1 MANRND
7 GQNFPTT
14 GRPPDGSWMDSG
26 QIRPSWMEKEVRNT
40 TDSGMGS
47 METRYGLIPPQPG
60 GRKHHADDGT
70 LRRRY
75 ADIPK
80 NANSVQWDGPHKED
94 FI

>member
-26 QIRPSWMEKEVRNT
+26 QIWPAWMEKEIRNT

-60 GRKHHADDGT
+60 GRKRHADDGT

-75 ADIPK
+75 TDFPK
-80 NANSVQWDGPHKED
+80 KCKWCAVGWPT
-94 FI
+94 